1 MQIHANHV
9 SASVA
14 GDYYQVLFEVNQHID
29 DPDSPYLLIQRQF
42 EMPDDG
48 ECYVETHNED
58 YIGHFHLRRVEFT
71 QTGISIEI
79 DRPGKKNENIQVTFA
94 MTTAEFEEVA
104 PVLRIIS
111 GEMDPYVE

>member
-14 GDYYQVLFEVNQHID
+14 GDYYQVLFEANED
-29 DPDSPYLLIQRQF
+29 SSDPDSPYLLIQRQF

-48 ECYVETHNED
+48 ECYVETHNAD
-58 YIGHFHLRRVEFT
+58 YIGHFRLRRIEFS
-71 QTGISIEI
+71 QTDISIEI
-79 DRPGKKNENIQVTFA
+79 DRPGSKNIQVTFT
-94 MTTAEFEEVA
+94 MTTAKFEEVA